1 MATQKLL
8 PLMQMAGAGLL
19 DRVAPVAV
27 APEDS
32 RQSMMRNPYET
43 RGLPPELGIQQ
54 NPYDTGRGF
63 VDPFTPM
70 KAGGGQFVTE
80 DQATV
85 WDGQGFS
92 PKPEEPW
99 YKRAMNDPAL
109 MARLAMGFNTM
120 RLNPDQGLAAMLGE
134 RIKTAS
140 EIGRQNKTAEKVA
153 VALQNQGRFQEAALV
168 EANPEIAKDM
178 LAALMKP
185 TKSFLTMSGAQANKM
200 LNSNVFKP
208 DQAVKLDQ
216 STMEFSGIGSAG
228 TNIDIKLDQ
237 GGKDQL
243 KRAGDITDRA
253 MASPELMINAQN
265 MLDLLDSGVQTG
277 FGQEAMLNLRRV
289 VQQINPNID
298 VGDVAGQ
305 EAFLAA
311 STKAILPLVKQLG
324 VNPTDTD
331 LRFIETGSATLG
343 KSVAGNKLMLKAIL
357 FKAQRDQMLGE
368 WANQW
373 SIDNADLIK
382 SQGVV
387 ANAKFNQALLG
398 LMKTHPMFTQA
409 TKQLRDEY
417 NAVLGAN
424 PQRSGTR
431 GALEQGGFIT
441 SSPATPN

>member
-8 PLMQMAGAGLL
+8 PLVQMAGAGLL
-19 DRVAPVAV
+19 DRVAPVTV
-27 APEDS
+27 APEDP

-120 RLNPDQGLAAMLGE
+120 RLNPDQQLAAMLGE

-153 VALQNQGRFQEAALV
+153 VALQNQGRFQEAAMV

-178 LAALMKP
+178 LAALIKP

-200 LNSNVFKP
+200 LGSNVFKP

-424 PQRSGTR
+424 SQRSGTR
-431 GALEQGGFIT
+431 GALEQGGFINP
-441 SSPATPN
+441 SPATPN

>member
-8 PLMQMAGAGLL
+8 PLVQMAGAGLL
-19 DRVAPVAV
+19 DRVAPVTV
-27 APEDS
+27 APEDT

-63 VDPFTPM
+63 VDSFTPM
-70 KAGGGQFVTE
+70 KAGGGRFVTE

-92 PKPEEPW
+92 PKPEAPW
-99 YKRAMNDPAL
+99 YKRMMDDPAF
-109 MARLAMGFNTM
+109 MDRLALGFNTM
-120 RLNPDQGLAAMLGE
+120 RLNPDQQLASILGE
-134 RIKTAS
+134 RIKTAG
-140 EIGRQNKTAEKVA
+140 ELGRQNKTAQRVA
-153 VALQNQGRFQEAALV
+153 VELQNQGRFKEAAMV

-200 LNSNVFKP
+200 LGNNVFKP

-216 STMEFSGIGSAG
+216 STGEISAIGGAG
-228 TNIDIKLDQ
+228 TNIEVKLNEAS
-237 GGKDQL
+237 KDQL
-243 KRAGDITDRA
+243 KRVGDITDRA
-253 MASPELMINAQN
+253 MSSPELAINAQN
-265 MLDLLDSGVQTG
+265 MIDLLDSGVQTG
-277 FGQEAMLNLRRV
+277 FGQETMLNLKRV

-343 KSVAGNKLMLKAIL
+343 KSVAGNRLMLKAIL

-387 ANAKFNQALLG
+387 ANAQFNRDLLN

-417 NAVLGAN
+417 NAVFGAN
-424 PQRSGTR
+424 SQKSGTR
-431 GALEQGGFIT
+431 GKLEQGGLVL
-441 SSPATPN
+441 PD

>member
-1 MATQKLL
+1 MATKKLL
-8 PLMQMAGAGLL
+8 PLVQMAGAGLL
-19 DRVAPVAV
+19 DRVAPVTV
-27 APEDS
+27 APEDT
-32 RQSMMRNPYET
+32 RQSMMRNSYET

-63 VDPFTPM
+63 VDNFTPM
-70 KAGGGQFVTE
+70 QAGGGRFVTE

-99 YKRAMNDPAL
+99 YKRMMDDPAL

>member
-1 MATQKLL
+1 MATQRKLL
-8 PLMQMAGAGLL
+8 PLVQMAGAGLL
-19 DRVAPVAV
+19 DQVAPVAV
-27 APEDS
+27 APEDP

-43 RGLPPELGIQQ
+43 RGLPTELGIQQ

-63 VDPFTPM
+63 VDNFTPM
-70 KAGGGQFVTE
+70 QAGGGRFVTE
-80 DQATV
+80 DEATV
-85 WDGQGFS
+85 WNPQTGTFD

-120 RLNPDQGLAAMLGE
+120 RLNPDQGLNAMLAD
-134 RIKTAS
+134 RIKTAG
-140 EIGRQNKTAEKVA
+140 EIGRQNKTAQRVA
-153 VALQNQGRFQEAALV
+153 VELQNQGRFKEAALV

-208 DQAVKLDQ
+208 DQPVKYEQ
-216 STMEFSGIGSAG
+216 STGEFSGIGSAG

-243 KRAGDITDRA
+243 KRVGDITDRA
-253 MASPELMINAQN
+253 MSSPELAINAQN
-265 MLDLLDSGVQTG
+265 MIDLLDSGVQTG

-343 KSVAGNKLMLKAIL
+343 KSVAGNRLMLKAIL

-387 ANAKFNQALLG
+387 ANAQFNRDLLN

-417 NAVLGAN
+417 NAVLGAKS
-424 PQRSGTR
+424 QKSGTR
-431 GALEQGGFIT
+431 GKLEQGGLVL
-441 SSPATPN
+441 PD

>member
-1 MATQKLL
+1 
-8 PLMQMAGAGLL
+8 MAGAGLL
-19 DRVAPVAV
+19 DRVAPVTV
-27 APEDS
+27 APEDT
-32 RQSMMRNPYET
+32 RQSMIRNPYET

-54 NPYDTGRGF
+54 NPFDTGRGF
-63 VDPFTPM
+63 VDNFTPM
-70 KAGGGQFVTE
+70 QAGGGRFVTE
-80 DQATV
+80 DEATFFNPQTGTF
-85 WDGQGFS
+85 D

-120 RLNPDQGLAAMLGE
+120 RLNPDQGLNAMLAD
-134 RIKTAS
+134 RIKTAG
-140 EIGRQNKTAEKVA
+140 EIGRQNKTAQRVA
-153 VALQNQGRFQEAALV
+153 VALQNQGRFQEAAMV

-387 ANAKFNQALLG
+387 ANAKFNQALLN

-424 PQRSGTR
+424 SQRSGTR

-441 SSPATPN
+441 PSPATSN